1 MALNTQG
8 RKIIFIIVSFIIAIL
23 NISEVVIIVRCK
35 SRKAF
40 DKLLLSLAI
49 SDALIGLSVA
59 SFNIYY
65 LTTDNTASLLDG
77 NKYAN
82 IFFFSVILSL
92 TNLIAI
98 TVDRFLAVRFPIK
111 HRVFSTEKR
120 ANAVIVTIWSLGI
133 VSVTFTGV
141 MQIRWES
148 QMEIIFNIASG
159 FLLLFGVVMI
169 MVYVNIFYLICKRTV
184 PGKTGRGEEQN
195 ARTRNPAVVLKSLN
209 MTERSVFLTGAI
221 VTISFIICTYPLAFN
236 FLIQQSVEKILI
248 VSKVLILLNSLFNPL
263 IYFFKSYF
271 FSRRG

>member
-49 SDALIGLSVA
+49 SDALVGLSVA
-59 SFNIYY
+59 LFNIYY

-141 MQIRWES
+141 MQVRWEN
-148 QMEIIFNIASG
+148 QMEITFNVASG

-169 MVYVNIFYLICKRTV
+169 VVYVNIFYLICKRAV
-184 PGKTGRGEEQN
+184 PGKTGGGEEQK
-195 ARTRNPAVVLKSLN
+195 ARTRNPALVLKSLN
-209 MTERSVFLTGAI
+209 MAERSVFLTGAI
-221 VTISFIICTYPLAFN
+221 VIISFIFCTYPLAFN